1 MSKQGRLVCTCHA
14 TVFCIQCVMY
24 MYMSGFLSLQACMLL
39 NNLHALRVHTQGL
52 FEDMGGEEVGH
63 RGIYIVPLSRAYL
76 HCVMYTCVLCTRG
89 GWT

>member
-63 RGIYIVPLSRAYL
+63 RGQSCLLTLCHVYM
-76 HCVMYTCVLCTRG
+76 CTMYQRRMDIKLM
-89 GWT
+89 